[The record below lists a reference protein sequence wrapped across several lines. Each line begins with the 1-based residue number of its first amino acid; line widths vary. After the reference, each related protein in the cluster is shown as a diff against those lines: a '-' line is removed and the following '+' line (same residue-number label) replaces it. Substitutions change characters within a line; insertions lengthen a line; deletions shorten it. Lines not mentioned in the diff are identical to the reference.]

1 MPVHAF
7 DRPRGKL
14 VYRTI
19 VSEALKSNM
28 LGDPASRTVAIYLPE
43 GYDDSGDAY
52 PLFVGL
58 SGFTGS
64 SLKLLSWQLFGE
76 SLPQRMDRLVAR
88 GAMGP
93 VITLFPD
100 CFTSLG
106 GNQYINSLA
115 MGNWEDFLLDEM
127 IPAIEDE
134 FRVAKGAAH
143 RAIFGKSS
151 GGYGAIVHG
160 LLHGDR
166 WGAVAC
172 HSGDV
177 NFDLVYR
184 IDFPQMLDTLARH
197 EGDVEKFLAHLRS
210 AEKIGRGEMHTLMH
224 LAMAATY
231 DPDPDAPMGIRLPVD
246 PETCELIEERWQRW
260 LEHDPLRMVDKKECR
275 ESLGKLRGLF
285 IDCGFK
291 DQYCL
296 HYGARAFVR
305 KLKEHGIEH
314 QYEEF
319 DGNHSGIDYR
329 MDRSLPFLYD
339 AVK

>member
-7 DRPRGKL
+7 AEPRGKL

-19 VSEALKSNM
+19 HSEALKTNM

-43 GYDDSGDAY
+43 GYDDSDAAY

-64 SLKLLSWQLFGE
+64 GLKMLAWQLFGE
-76 SLPQRMDRLVAR
+76 SLPQRIDRLVAR
-88 GAMGP
+88 GEMGP
-93 VITLFPD
+93 VIAAFPD

-106 GNQYINSLA
+106 GNQYINSIA
-115 MGNWEDFLLDEM
+115 TGNWEGFLLDEM
-127 IPAIEDE
+127 IPMIEGE
-134 FRVAKGAAH
+134 FRLAKGAAH
-143 RAIFGKSS
+143 RAVFGKSS

-160 LLHGDR
+160 MLHGDR

-172 HSGDV
+172 HSGDM

-184 IDFPQMLDTLARH
+184 PDFPQMLDTLARH
-197 EGDVEKFLAHLRS
+197 EGDIEKFLAHLGS
-210 AEKIGRGEMHTLMH
+210 VNKIGSSEIHTLMH
-224 LAMAATY
+224 LAMSASY

-246 PETCELIEERWQRW
+246 PETCELIDERWRRW
-260 LEHDPLRMVDKKECR
+260 LEHDPLRMMDRKDCR
-275 ESLGKLRGLF
+275 ESLSKLRGLF
-285 IDCGFK
+285 VDCGFK
-291 DQYCL
+291 DQYYL

-305 KLKEHGIEH
+305 KLKGYGIEH
-314 QYEEF
+314 HYEEF
-319 DGNHSGIDYR
+319 DDSHSGIDYR
-329 MDRSLPFLYD
+329 MDRSLPFLYK